1 MPKYFFDLQDPN
13 GRIVDDE
20 GTELPSLDAARNEA
34 RQTIGEAARSL
45 MARGADGRIVVQV
58 RDQNGLLLTV
68 RAEFETV
75 DN

>member
-58 RDQNGLLLTV
+58 RDRNGLLLTV